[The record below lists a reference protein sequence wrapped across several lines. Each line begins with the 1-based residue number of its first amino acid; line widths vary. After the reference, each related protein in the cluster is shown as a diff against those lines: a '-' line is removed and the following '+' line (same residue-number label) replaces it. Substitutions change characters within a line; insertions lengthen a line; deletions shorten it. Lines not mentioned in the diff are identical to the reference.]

1 MTIALSVAAA
11 LVVVAAAAPQLLALD
26 PAMILCQAAT
36 PPSTSTILDEI
47 TTVFGQV
54 VEWVGTV
61 FTMIWENKLLFIVV
75 TLGIALIA
83 IGVVRRLMRL

>member
-26 PAMILCQAAT
+26 PAMILCQATA
-36 PPSTSTILDEI
+36 PSTTDILGEI
-47 TTVFGQV
+47 TTVFNKV
-54 VEWVGTV
+54 VEWVGSV
-61 FTMIWENKLLFIVV
+61 FEMIWSNKLLFIVV

>member
-11 LVVVAAAAPQLLALD
+11 LVVVAAAAPQLLNLD
-26 PAMILCQAAT
+26 PAMILCQATT
-36 PPSTSTILDEI
+36 PGTSDILSEI
-47 TTVFGQV
+47 TTVFTQV
-54 VEWVGTV
+54 VSWVGTV